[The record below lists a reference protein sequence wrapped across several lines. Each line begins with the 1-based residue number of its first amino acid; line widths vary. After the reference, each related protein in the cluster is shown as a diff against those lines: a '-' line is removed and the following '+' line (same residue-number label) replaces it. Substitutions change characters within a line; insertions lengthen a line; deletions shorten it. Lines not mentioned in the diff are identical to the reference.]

1 MEVVQGR
8 SINLALSVRGRSAL
22 RLAGLEEE
30 VIEQHGIP
38 MRARMVHSTDGK
50 RTPVPYNREGKVS
63 HLLRLVKHTSSEN
76 YGGKCCHMSRSS
88 ALRLVVEVGCKPLIP
103 STAILKVAKLAF
115 FRHIICITFTTL

>member
-50 RTPVPYNREGKVS
+50 KTPVPYNREGKVS
-63 HLLRLVKHTSSEN
+63 HSFNEICKHTHAIKLLRRK
-76 YGGKCCHMSRSS
+76 G
-88 ALRLVVEVGCKPLIP
+88 IDFF
-103 STAILKVAKLAF
+103 LK
-115 FRHIICITFTTL
+115 I